1 MRSRS
6 KKTISVQFLKDWINT
21 QLAHPNNTIEEKMGF
36 IATIET
42 VLLKAN
48 AYNGFMFF
56 GFEPGDVPPALGTEE
71 WVMRKYF

>member
-6 KKTISVQFLKDWINT
+6 KKTINVEFLKDWINT
-21 QLAHPNNTIEEKMGF
+21 QLAHPNNTIEEKLGF

-42 VLLKAN
+42 VLHKAN
-48 AYNGFMFF
+48 AYNGYMYLEL
-56 GFEPGDVPPALGTEE
+56 EPGNVPPALGTEQ